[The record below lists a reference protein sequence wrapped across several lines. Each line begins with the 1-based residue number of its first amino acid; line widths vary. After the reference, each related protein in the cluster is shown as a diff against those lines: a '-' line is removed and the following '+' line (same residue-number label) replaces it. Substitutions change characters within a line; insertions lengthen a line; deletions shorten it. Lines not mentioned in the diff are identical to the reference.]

1 MHDRLTPNRGKSRRD
16 VLAGAVGLSLAAAL
30 PATAGSPHTLG
41 RSAL

>member
-16 VLAGAVGLSLAAAL
+16 VLAGAVGLSLAAL
-30 PATAGSPHTLG
+30 PATAGSPHTHG